1 MATNI
6 YALCEPGTLTVRY
19 VGLTKYPVEHRVKHH
34 LNNATRRFSPNYPVN
49 QWIRSL
55 GCQPDYVELE
65 TCHPDMAR
73 QVEKAWILLFI
84 ENGYDMLNVL
94 NCDKRGKR
102 TFHQPCPSP
111 KRGQKRTRPTGDD
124 DAND

>member
-1 MATNI
+1 MPLTNI

-19 VGLTKYPVEHRVKHH
+19 VGMTKYPVDYRVKSH
-34 LNNATRRFSPNYPVN
+34 LDYAIGKHPGNTPVN
-49 QWIRSL
+49 KWIRSL

-65 TCHPDMAR
+65 TCHPDIAR

-94 NCDKRGKR
+94 NCDKQGKR
-102 TFHQPCPSP
+102 TCHQPY
-111 KRGQKRTRPTGDD
+111 PTQRQ
-124 DAND
+124 DAQP